1 MSRHGRLNHSIR
13 WVALL
18 ALMLATLAP
27 GVAHA
32 LRHLR
37 GETMPWSQLCSATG
51 AKRVVFEWQADDTG
65 SSPRAHA
72 FEQHCAWCLLQPG
85 DAAAPPRA
93 TGIVV
98 RNDLATT
105 QPALRPLEPR
115 SRTAWY
121 RAPPRAPPLTA

>member
-1 MSRHGRLNHSIR
+1 MSSLGRLSRSIR
-13 WVALL
+13 WAALL

-51 AKRVVFEWQADDTG
+51 SKRLVFEWQADDTG
-65 SSPRAHA
+65 SSPRAHT
-72 FEQHCAWCLLQPG
+72 FEQHCAACLLHQG
-85 DAAAPPRA
+85 DGAAPPIA
-93 TGIVV
+93 AGIVL
-98 RNDLATT
+98 RNELGSAL
-105 QPALRPLEPR
+105 PALRALEPR
-115 SRTAWY
+115 PPSPWY